1 MKIAIIGADMA
12 FCTALASVLDNFEGR
27 GIVIV
32 NVDEETKFDNLEKLK
47 NNMNTHYLSRYL
59 FEALMYYEPIILNSN
74 KGDKEQFK
82 NQLKHKTTF
91 NHQPRIKNSFVQRR
105 HVPTNRGK

>member
-1 MKIAIIGADMA
+1 MLIWA
-12 FCTALASVLDNFEGR
+12 FCTALASALDDFEGR

-32 NVDEETKFDNLEKLK
+32 NADDVIEETKSINLEKIK
-47 NNMNTHYLSRYL
+47 EDMNIYPYYLV
-59 FEALMYYEPIILNSN
+59 EGPMYYEPIILDSD

-91 NHQPRIKNSFVQRR
+91 NHQPQIKNNFVQRR